1 MLWIRKNLLVFV
13 FVAVNGIIAT
23 PAQAGVQ
30 DATCLDEAGM
40 PYGCCETCWA
50 FCGCQYDE

>member
-1 MLWIRKNLLVFV
+1 MLWIRKNLLVLV

-23 PAQAGVQ
+23 PAQAGIK
-30 DATCLDEAGM
+30 DAICYDEGGQQ
-40 PYGCCETCWA
+40 YGCCETCWM